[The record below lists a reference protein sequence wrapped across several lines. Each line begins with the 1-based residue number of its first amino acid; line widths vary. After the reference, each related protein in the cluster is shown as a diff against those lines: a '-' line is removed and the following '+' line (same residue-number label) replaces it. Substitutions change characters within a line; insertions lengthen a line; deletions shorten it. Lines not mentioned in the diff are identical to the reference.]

1 MRFRSLRG
9 LALAAAAVVSVPLIG
24 LAAPTARAAP
34 TGSPAYQAA
43 AAAPADKG
51 DYTGRVIAPVAVRTY
66 FTTAASRIGTLN
78 KGAKVSIWCKANSVP
93 VDGNPRWY
101 MLSLDARHWVS
112 ARYVTNVGAAPQWC
126 LGHGPRG
133 KVIASPNVTVR
144 TAPTTKAASAGRL
157 PYGKIVKIVCKVNGP
172 AVDGNPRWYQL
183 FDGRWVTARYVMNV
197 KDPLFNLPV
206 ACG

>member
-9 LALAAAAVVSVPLIG
+9 LALAVAAVVSVPLIG
-24 LAAPTARAAP
+24 LAAPTALAAP

-51 DYTGRVIAPVAVRTY
+51 DYKGGVIAPVAVRTY
-66 FTTAASRIGTLN
+66 FTTAATRVGILN
-78 KGAKVSIWCKANSVP
+78 KGAEVSVWCKFNGVP

-126 LGHGPRG
+126 QGRPAKG
-133 KVIASPNVTVR
+133 KVIASPSVTVR
-144 TAPTTKAASAGRL
+144 TAPTTKTASAGRL
-157 PYGKIVKIVCKVNGP
+157 PYGKVLEIVCKVNGP
-172 AVDGNPRWYQL
+172 AVDGNPRWYQP
-183 FDGRWVTARYVMNV
+183 FDGRWVTARYVRNV
-197 KDPLFNLPV
+197 GFDLPV
-206 ACG
+206 TCS